1 MNPKVRDVGGG
12 SAVGLSDDLIK
23 ALRSVIGGNFGGQP
37 GPGQRFDAANP
48 TGSTYN
54 FLSGLTDI
62 LSPGGG
68 GTGAGLRDLI
78 TRRQTEDVADLRG
91 RFGASGGMA
100 FGTPA
105 AYAES
110 NYRARAAPEAA
121 IATGKLQLDA
131 LMPFLNLLTQLAG
144 RGVSQRAT
152 SISPSDFTQIA
163 SGLGGL
169 ASGVGDFAT
178 GIK

>member
-1 MNPKVRDVGGG
+1 MNPKVKDVGGG
-12 SAVGLSDDLIK
+12 SAVGLSDDLIA

-48 TGSTYN
+48 VGSTYG

-68 GTGAGLRDLI
+68 TTGGGIRDLI
-78 TRRQTEDVADLRG
+78 ARKQTEDIGDLRG

-121 IATGKLQLDA
+121 IATGKLQIETL
-131 LMPFLNLLTQLAG
+131 LPFLNSLIQLAG
-144 RGVSQRAT
+144 RGTSQRTT
-152 SISPSDFTQIA
+152 SIGPSDFTQFT

-169 ASGVGDFAT
+169 ASGIGTLAAGV
-178 GIK
+178 